1 MKKQFTNRPCL
12 EIYRIIRRAKEKPS
26 LLLKCQ
32 SALLR
37 CRKFI
42 FFLCIAFIFLFITG
56 CSFVPVSKEAIT
68 KSDQNERT
76 VSVLNNLIQVDIDT
90 YHTYTQ
96 AIQASNSEYTQT
108 LIAFRDEYK
117 RQIVT
122 LSKIVIARGG
132 VPPEFSRDFKGY
144 MTAGYTAV
152 KVKGGLHSIFQA
164 METNETLSCKY
175 HEDALKVD
183 LPGDIREAIQV
194 HLRAGKTHLDSIKR
208 IKQQLAY

>member
-12 EIYRIIRRAKEKPS
+12 EIYRIIRRAKEKTS

-144 MTAGYTAV
+144 MTSGYTAV

-175 HEDALKVD
+175 HEDTLKVD

-194 HLRAGKTHLDSIKR
+194 HLRAGKTHLHSIKR

>member
-1 MKKQFTNRPCL
+1 MKNQFTNRPCFK
-12 EIYRIIRRAKEKPS
+12 IYRIVNGAIEKPS
-26 LLLKCQ
+26 IGLKCR
-32 SALLR
+32 SALLG
-37 CRKFI
+37 CRKLI
-42 FFLCIAFIFLFITG
+42 FLFYIAFIFLFITG

-76 VSVLNNLIQVDIDT
+76 ISVLNNLIQVDIDT

-96 AIQASNSEYTQT
+96 VIQASNSAHTQT
-108 LIAFRDEYK
+108 LMAFRDEYK

-144 MTAGYTAV
+144 MTSGYTAV

-175 HEDALKVD
+175 HNDALKVD
-183 LPGDIREAIQV
+183 LPGDVRETIQA
-194 HLRAGKTHLDSIKR
+194 HLRAAKTHLDSIKR
-208 IKQQLAY
+208 IKYKLG

>member
-1 MKKQFTNRPCL
+1 MKKQFTKKTCL
-12 EIYRIIRRAKEKPS
+12 KIHRIINEAIETPS
-26 LLLKCQ
+26 LMLKCQ
-32 SALLR
+32 SALLK
-37 CRKFI
+37 CRKLI
-42 FFLCIAFIFLFITG
+42 FLLYIAFIFLFITG

-76 VSVLNNLIQVDIDT
+76 ISVLNNLIQVDIDT

-96 AIQASNSEYTQT
+96 AIQASGSAHTQT

-144 MTAGYTAV
+144 MTSGYTAV
-152 KVKGGLHSIFQA
+152 KVKGGSHSIFQA
-164 METNETLSCKY
+164 METNETLSNKY
-175 HEDALKVD
+175 HNDALKVD
-183 LPGDIREAIQV
+183 LPGDVREIIQA
-194 HLRAGKTHLDSIKR
+194 HLRAAKTHLDSIKR
-208 IKQQLAY
+208 IKHQLK

>member
-12 EIYRIIRRAKEKPS
+12 EIYRIIRKAKEKPS
-26 LLLKCQ
+26 LLLKFQ

-152 KVKGGLHSIFQA
+152 KVRGGLHSIFQA